1 MSDTTTDTWKADILR
16 WAQEKLDTMPE
27 GEFGGD
33 WWEAYNEQCD
43 INIWQRD
50 DDDTIRVASYR
61 MYKSTAVGVSH
72 GEWTTDMNDWVEIGT
87 LLPPAYQYLDHS
99 CNECGEPMSGK
110 GEGQRPTRYADG
122 YAHGQCVFEAEI
134 QMRNDSTGKA

>member
-1 MSDTTTDTWKADILR
+1 MTTTTDTWKADILR

-61 MYKSTAVGVSH
+61 MYKSPAVGVSH

-87 LLPPAYQYLDHS
+87 LLPPAYFYYDHS
-99 CNECGEPMSGK
+99 CNECGEPMTGK
-110 GEGQRPTRYADG
+110 GDGTRPTRYANG
-122 YAHGQCVFEAEI
+122 YAHGQCVLDLENFLNKSE
-134 QMRNDSTGKA
+134 